1 MRLLDYLLGQN
12 RKGSANQAK
21 DRLQI
26 LLAHERSQSTA
37 PDYLPKMRQ
46 EILEVIGRY
55 VDIDEEN
62 LQISLDADNGYEVL
76 ELNLILPD
84 AKRPS

>member
-12 RKGSANQAK
+12 NKGSANKAK

-26 LLAHERSQSTA
+26 LLAHERSQAKS

-46 EILEVIGRY
+46 EILDVISRY

-62 LQISLDADNGYEVL
+62 LQISLDEDQGYEVL
-76 ELNLILPD
+76 ELNLILPESKK
-84 AKRPS
+84 AS

>member
-12 RKGSANQAK
+12 RKSSANHAK

-26 LLAHERSQSTA
+26 LLAHERSQSKA

-46 EILEVIGRY
+46 EILEVISRY

-84 AKRPS
+84 AKRGA